1 MRIPWGSLVVDCG
14 AKQARPSGKELRL
27 TPKEFA
33 LLELLA
39 SSPGRVFSP
48 EEIVAAVWA
57 GSRLANGKNVK
68 QCVYSLR
75 KKLAAAM
82 PGGDRLIAT
91 EPGFGYKLILPSEAE
106 T

>member
-1 MRIPWGSLVVDCG
+1 MAD
-14 AKQARPSGKELRL
+14 
-27 TPKEFA
+27 
-33 LLELLA
+33 
-39 SSPGRVFSP
+39 
-48 EEIVAAVWA
+48 
-57 GSRLANGKNVK
+57 GKNVK